1 VNFKK
6 TLRYIS
12 ALAVVTV
19 AVYFFYLQFKNNTDV
34 INAYDF
40 NINPYYIFISIIF
53 GSIAL
58 LSGPFVWRIYVNSY
72 LHEKLNFSESYVLY
86 CTSAMFKYIP
96 GKIWTYAAQIT
107 LMSSKGI
114 SKVVLIYINMV
125 SFICLAFVS
134 AMFASYYYLFCVR
147 VTTREI
153 SILTFILLIVL
164 DFVFIIWNNSIIN
177 FLIVSV
183 NRLFKVE
190 IKPLKT
196 KRIIFVYT
204 QTFYF
209 FLIFFWEWQCIFLPK
224 ESM

>member
-1 VNFKK
+1 
-6 TLRYIS
+6 
-12 ALAVVTV
+12 
-19 AVYFFYLQFKNNTDV
+19 
-34 INAYDF
+34 
-40 NINPYYIFISIIF
+40 
-53 GSIAL
+53 
-58 LSGPFVWRIYVNSY
+58 
-72 LHEKLNFSESYVLY
+72 
-86 CTSAMFKYIP
+86 
-96 GKIWTYAAQIT
+96 
-107 LMSSKGI
+107 
-114 SKVVLIYINMV
+114 
-125 SFICLAFVS
+125 
-134 AMFASYYYLFCVR
+134 VR

-164 DFVFIIWNNSIIN
+164 DFVFIIWNNYIIN

-204 QTFYF
+204 KIFYF